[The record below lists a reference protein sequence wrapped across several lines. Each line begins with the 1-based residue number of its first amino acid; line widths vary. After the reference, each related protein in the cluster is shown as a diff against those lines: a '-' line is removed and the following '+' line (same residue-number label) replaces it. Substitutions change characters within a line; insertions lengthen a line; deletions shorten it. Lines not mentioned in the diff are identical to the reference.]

1 MYVVIAEA
9 SAAAIL
15 LLLSMSPYFLL
26 VPGALLSKN
35 VSYIPLPPPTKLVIL
50 LAKAGRFTLL
60 SLRVTSSI
68 IAVSDSISETSS
80 ELAGMPFVFCPG

>member
-1 MYVVIAEA
+1 MYVVIAVA
-9 SAAAIL
+9 STEAIL

-35 VSYIPLPPPTKLVIL
+35 VSYIPLPPPTRLDIL
-50 LAKAGRFTLL
+50 FAKAGRFTLR

-68 IAVSDSISETSS
+68 IEVSDSISETSS
-80 ELAGMPFVFCPG
+80 ELAGVPLVFCPG